1 MPNEDSTAEPSSS
14 ANDTRPRITVGR
26 VIKWTLCLLVLFFVG
41 REAKK
46 LWTADD
52 VSSLSLD
59 IKWLLPAA
67 VCYLVGW
74 LPSVWFWRK
83 MMFELGA
90 SPGFSETNRAYFC
103 GHLGKYVPGKALS
116 LVIRSSMLKSSGTS
130 VPVSA
135 ISATL
140 ETLGVMGVGLAV
152 WLALAPVTLPD
163 ELWNSFPAWLQTLRD
178 PWWIAPAI
186 VAIGVAI
193 AVPLSS
199 KLLSLVAWKM
209 TPDEF
214 RGQNAKESL
223 RVSPRVLLLGSTAF
237 LATWA
242 LHGLSL
248 GLCLRG
254 IGVEASA
261 WQLAD
266 WPLWSCA
273 VAGATSVGFFALF
286 APGGLGIREGLLIAT
301 LQSSVGGRAAVA
313 VAAVYRLVC
322 FVSELLA
329 AGLLFATG
337 PRQNDSPG
345 AADEVES

>member
-1 MPNEDSTAEPSSS
+1 MPNEDKPAETSTSS
-14 ANDTRPRITVGR
+14 AKTRPRITVGR

-52 VSSLSLD
+52 VSTLSLD
-59 IKWLLPAA
+59 VRWLLPAA
-67 VCYLVGW
+67 MCYLVGW
-74 LPSVWFWRK
+74 LPSVWFWRR

-90 SPGFSETNRAYFC
+90 SPGFAESNRAYFC

-163 ELWNSFPAWLQTLRD
+163 ELWLSFPGWLQQLRE
-178 PWWIAPAI
+178 PWWMAPVI
-186 VAIGVAI
+186 VAAGVAV

-199 KLLSLVAWKM
+199 KLLSLVAGKLN
-209 TPDEF
+209 PDGV
-214 RGQNAKESL
+214 RGDSGREAR
-223 RVSPRVLLLGSTAF
+223 RVSPRVVLAGSAAF

-242 LHGLSL
+242 LHGLSI
-248 GLCLRG
+248 GLTLRG
-254 IGVEASA
+254 IGVEPSA
-261 WQLAD
+261 WQLSD

-301 LQSSVGGRAAVA
+301 LQTSVGGRAAVA

-322 FVSELLA
+322 FVSELIA
-329 AGLLFATG
+329 AGLLFAIG
-337 PRQNDSPG
+337 PRKSDSS
-345 AADEVES
+345 EES